1 MRSFLLLV
9 GLSLP
14 QIAWSHSP
22 IAGIG
27 QFYGG
32 LLHPLMV
39 PAHALALTVFA
50 LLIGQSGI
58 RAMRLGYPPF
68 MLCLAVGLV
77 LAGFDISLG
86 LNSEQGLLVIALL
99 CAALVALQ
107 WRPPLSLFAVLGTG
121 LGVLIGADSG
131 VQGLSRQE
139 TFAALLGCWLG
150 ATIALIVVAG
160 VVELLQRPWQRIGVR
175 VIGSWGVASS
185 VLVLALTTLRT

>member
-1 MRSFLLLV
+1 MAAWPGPSESRWRHHRHCRRLVFNPSLVANMRCYVLLV

-14 QIAWSHSP
+14 QLAWSHSP

-39 PAHALALTVFA
+39 PAHTLTLTVFA

-77 LAGFDISLG
+77 LAGFDIS
-86 LNSEQGLLVIALL
+86 
-99 CAALVALQ
+99 
-107 WRPPLSLFAVLGTG
+107 
-121 LGVLIGADSG
+121 
-131 VQGLSRQE
+131 
-139 TFAALLGCWLG
+139 
-150 ATIALIVVAG
+150 
-160 VVELLQRPWQRIGVR
+160 
-175 VIGSWGVASS
+175 
-185 VLVLALTTLRT
+185 